1 MSPIALF
8 ALHADHSTMLSS
20 VSASKPSAA
29 PNIRGTQPEYGVLA
43 PSENVYT
50 TRIAVMTNVGQTSTI
65 CSATGGRIHQP
76 VDVMLYFPGVLS
88 QMGFPVVREQ

>member
-1 MSPIALF
+1 M
-8 ALHADHSTMLSS
+8 
-20 VSASKPSAA
+20 
-29 PNIRGTQPEYGVLA
+29 Q
-43 PSENVYT
+43 T